1 MKTYTC
7 KNGHE
12 FDLPETQ
19 GEEWSETDVCPICK
33 TDEFDLSEHE
43 QSGTNRPNRSNKSI

>member
-33 TDEFDLSEHE
+33 TDEFDLTKHE
-43 QSGTNRPNRSNKSI
+43 QSGISRPNRSH